1 MSRLFQ
7 EQSHV
12 SLLTRKWRIKR
23 FALTKIKNQKK
34 FSGPNYHV
42 LSEDASGNFILR
54 YLLWNILR
62 YVSFDNQ
69 KVPSFSG
76 WQVLVREITNLATEK
91 TVMTYLPP
99 VNEFSIIF
107 GFLTYMQK

>member
-7 EQSHV
+7 EQLHV

-34 FSGPNYHV
+34 FAGSYYHV
-42 LSEDASGNFILR
+42 LSEDASGNFDLK

-62 YVSFDNQ
+62 HVSFDNQ
-69 KVPSFSG
+69 KVSSFSG
-76 WQVLVREITNLATEK
+76 WQVLVREITNVATEK
-91 TVMTYLPP
+91 TVMTYLTP
-99 VNEFSIIF
+99 VNGFSIIF
-107 GFLTYMQK
+107 GFLTYMQR